1 MDKISF
7 PYLQS
12 LFSETPFDI
21 SVLHATEILYIAN
34 NPLKSIFQPFGLT
47 YDEKTDFTWRQFKN
61 ILVCVYHTPVSY
73 DYSQFARAS
82 EVLKNGVDQKS
93 FLPVYFNFKLAAIFA
108 GLGVM
113 AKNGLMFSRKFG
125 FDSKICGFGFF
136 NEIVGCEKTVD
147 RGYLSS
153 CEGCTDCANACPA
166 GAINNR
172 NEPFYLDKNLCEP
185 IIIEQTRKYMVEH
198 AFPPVDPELPFVGTD
213 WTKYGFEYRHGMVY
227 QKDEPCP
234 IPICRICQELP
245 KCGQL

>member
-1 MDKISF
+1 MEKIIF

-12 LFSETPFDI
+12 LFVETPFDI
-21 SVLHATEILYIAN
+21 SILTPAEILYISN

-73 DYSQFARAS
+73 DYTQFARAS

-113 AKNGLMFSRKFG
+113 AKNGLVFSRKFG
-125 FDSKICGFGFF
+125 FDSKICAFGFF

-153 CEGCTDCANACPA
+153 CEGCTDCANACPES
-166 GAINNR
+166 IM
-172 NEPFYLDKNLCEP
+172 
-185 IIIEQTRKYMVEH
+185 IEQTRKFMVEH
-198 AFPPVDPELPFVGTD
+198 AFPPVDPGVPFVGTD
-213 WTKYGFEYRHGMVY
+213 WAKYGFEYRHGMVY
-227 QKDEPCP
+227 QEDEPCP

-245 KCGQL
+245 KCSQ